1 MLQTG
6 SPVHVHGVGAV
17 VSPKASSSSSS
28 SVGCYLEVRALAVL
42 GNGTW
47 RVDESR
53 TGEAVEG
60 AIVRGGVEGEL
71 RRGGSVCVR
80 PHRWMNR
87 GICDCLCV

>member
-17 VSPKASSSSSS
+17 VSPKPSSS
-28 SVGCYLEVRALAVL
+28 SVGCYLEVRALAVM

-53 TGEAVEG
+53 ASEAVEG

-71 RRGGSVCVR
+71 REGGSVHV
-80 PHRWMNR
+80 
-87 GICDCLCV
+87 